1 MKKPLFQQ
9 GFGTVK
15 PKNSLPNLTLPGLF
29 AASKQLLML
38 SPVDCTHLV
47 DNLVWEVG

>member
-1 MKKPLFQQ
+1 MKKPLCHQ

-29 AASKQLLML
+29 PASQQLLTL
-38 SPVDCTHLV
+38 APVDCTYLA